1 MRSYKYISIT
11 SFAWKDKQIEDRLCE
26 KSKIIFALFPNRGL
40 SGNFVN
46 IGNDFIFALH
56 GIFLEFFPFL
66 TKRTYYSNKSKSV
79 FRNVYTNVLWV
90 FSFFLL
96 ISSKV
101 SWDLNMNIVIKTTD
115 GMQGIF
121 YHKYMICVYHISSL
135 PREYFREFK

>member
-1 MRSYKYISIT
+1 MHEKINKLKIDYAKNRKLFLLSSQIGDCRVILSILET
-11 SFAWKDKQIEDRLCE
+11 IFYLLCMGF
-26 KSKIIFALFPNRGL
+26 SSNFFLFLRNTHIIQTKENLCSEMSIWTFC
-40 SGNFVN
+40 VY
-46 IGNDFIFALH
+46 
-56 GIFLEFFPFL
+56 FL
-66 TKRTYYSNKSKSV
+66 
-79 FRNVYTNVLWV
+79 
-90 FSFFLL
+90 FFLL